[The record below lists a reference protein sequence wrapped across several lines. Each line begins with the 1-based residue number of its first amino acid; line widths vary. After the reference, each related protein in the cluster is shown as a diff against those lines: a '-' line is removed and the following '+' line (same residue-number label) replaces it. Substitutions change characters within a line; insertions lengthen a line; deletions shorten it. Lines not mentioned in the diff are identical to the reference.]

1 MSFWKAHRVHLPHL
15 FKLAII
21 LLNIKS
27 SSAFIERYFSISGI
41 VCDKR
46 RLNMKDDLIIMRSMM
61 KTNMKI
67 LSELNEIAD

>member
-1 MSFWKAHRVHLPHL
+1 MPNL
-15 FKLAII
+15 FKLTVI

-41 VCDKR
+41 ICDKR
-46 RLNMKDDLIIMRSMM
+46 RLSMKDDLIIMRSMM

-67 LSELNEIAD
+67 LTELNEID